1 MAFSLDLPD
10 KEAIKTEVIETTSLP
25 KEEIRVVH
33 DMVEKEAQTILGVD
47 LDSFV
52 ERKEITDVID
62 QFGNDLM
69 QKSEAKNKM
78 LERSIG
84 SLQKAGGESGEV
96 AKGLADIS
104 IKMRDLD
111 PSHIDFAKKG
121 VFGKVFHPV
130 RRYFEQY
137 KSADAEIAEIIK
149 SLDKGK
155 TILKNDVVTLEI
167 EQAAMRDLTKK
178 LNEKIETAMKLDEY
192 LTEKIAVLRAENTD
206 EEKVKFIEE
215 DVLFPL
221 KQKILD
227 MQQVLVVNQQ
237 GIIAMEIIRKNNK
250 ELIRSVERAKNV
262 SVSALRVAVTVAAAL
277 YDQKI
282 VLEKIQI
289 LNTTTNQMLA
299 STSKMLRDQG
309 VAVQEQAM
317 NANIDVGTMK
327 QAFADTFAAL
337 DDIAEY
343 KKKAIPMMNGVIQE
357 FYAMAEDGEK
367 YLARIDQL

>member
-1 MAFSLDLPD
+1 MAFSLDLP
-10 KEAIKTEVIETTSLP
+10 V
-25 KEEIRVVH
+25 KEEIKNEVLETTKVPKEDVQAIH

-69 QKSEAKNKM
+69 QKSETKNKM
-78 LERSIG
+78 LERSIR

-111 PSHIDFAKKG
+111 PSHIDFAKHG
-121 VFGKVFHPV
+121 LFGKVFHPA
-130 RRYFEQY
+130 RRYFEQF

-149 SLDKGK
+149 SLEQGK
-155 TILKNDVVTLEI
+155 KTLKNDVVTLEI

-178 LNEKIETAMKLDEY
+178 LNEKIETAMKLDAY
-192 LTEKIAVLRAENTD
+192 LTQKIEVLRAENED
-206 EEKVKFIEE
+206 EDKIKFIEE

-221 KQKILD
+221 KQKIVD

-237 GIIAMEIIRKNNK
+237 GIVAMEIIRKNNK
-250 ELIRSVERAKNV
+250 ELIRSVDRARNV
-262 SVSALRVAVTVAAAL
+262 SVSALRVAVSVAAAL
-277 YDQKI
+277 YDQRI
-282 VLEKIQI
+282 VLEKIQM

-309 VAVQEQAM
+309 VVIQQQAM
-317 NANIDVGTMK
+317 EANIDVDTMR
-327 QAFADTFAAL
+327 QAFADTFKAL

-343 KKKAIPMMNGVIQE
+343 KKKAIPMMNNVIEE
-357 FYAMAEDGEK
+357 FYSMAEEGEK
-367 YLARIDQL
+367 YLQRIDES

>member
-1 MAFSLDLPD
+1 MAFSLELPV
-10 KEAIKTEVIETTSLP
+10 KEEIQNEVAQTTSVP
-25 KEEIRVVH
+25 KEEVKVIH

-69 QKSEAKNKM
+69 QKSETKNKM
-78 LERSIG
+78 LERTIG

-121 VFGKVFHPV
+121 LFGKVFHPV
-130 RRYFEQY
+130 RRYFEQF

-149 SLDKGK
+149 SLERGK
-155 TILKNDVVTLEI
+155 KTLKNDVVTLEI

-178 LNEKIETAMKLDEY
+178 LNEKIETAMKLDDY
-192 LTEKIAVLRAENTD
+192 LTQKIAVLRAENED
-206 EEKVKFIEE
+206 EEKIKFIEE

-221 KQKILD
+221 KQKIVD

-237 GIIAMEIIRKNNK
+237 GIVAMEIIRKNNK
-250 ELIRSVERAKNV
+250 ELIRSVDRARNV

-282 VLEKIQI
+282 VLEKIQM
-289 LNTTTNQMLA
+289 LNATTNQMLA
-299 STSKMLRDQG
+299 STSRMLRDQG
-309 VAVQEQAM
+309 IAIQEQAM
-317 NANIDVGTMK
+317 EANIDVDTMK
-327 QAFADTFAAL
+327 QAFADTFTAL

-343 KKKAIPMMNGVIQE
+343 KKKAIPMMDNVIQE
-357 FYAMAEDGEK
+357 FYSLAQEGEK
-367 YLARIDQL
+367 YLQRLDES